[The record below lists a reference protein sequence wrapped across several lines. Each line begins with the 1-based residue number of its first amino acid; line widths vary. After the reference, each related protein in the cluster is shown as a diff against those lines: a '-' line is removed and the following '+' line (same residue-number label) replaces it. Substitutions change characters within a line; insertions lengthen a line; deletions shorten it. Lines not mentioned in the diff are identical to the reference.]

1 MLNVRTGNVKIC
13 VSKVW
18 LTIRVMLMRD
28 RGLGLTS
35 GTSLNVN
42 ITLALRALAARTA
55 AASFGRARVIRALK
69 FRL

>member
-55 AASFGRARVIRALK
+55 AASFGHARIIRALK